1 MLRLTAPP
9 EYPPPNLW
17 IDDRPIKKP
26 TYSRKIIWNS
36 IKLLIRKILI
46 IDNSIYMFPTSLT
59 LDSKNSV
66 HCCVKIRR
74 EREREANKVAGPD
87 RDTRDLNED

>member
-1 MLRLTAPP
+1 MTDHGENTQSKDL
-9 EYPPPNLW
+9 NFND
-17 IDDRPIKKP
+17 IND
-26 TYSRKIIWNS
+26 
-36 IKLLIRKILI
+36 
-46 IDNSIYMFPTSLT
+46 SIYMSLASYT